1 MRRPMSTRS
10 TKTANANCS
19 PNPQAT
25 VLPRIARRSVEK
37 INANVNIVSRPKIPV
52 NRPTFIP
59 PILESRDEP
68 IFSSVPSE
76 RPRSDSSATATRLHE
91 QREFRNWNAPCKTAP
106 RRPQNHRAC
115 AAKQF
120 QPPDRL
126 YLPSSRARRQE
137 LRKRDQPPHSR
148 WT

>member
-1 MRRPMSTRS
+1 MRRPTSTRN
-10 TKTANANCS
+10 TNTAKANWR

-25 VLPRIARRSVEK
+25 VLPRMARRLVEK
-37 INANVNIVSRPKIPV
+37 INASVNIVSRPKIPV

-68 IFSSVPSE
+68 TFSSAPKE
-76 RPRSDSSATATRLHE
+76 CPRSDNSATATRSHELHD
-91 QREFRNWNAPCKTAP
+91 FPNWNAPRKAAP
-106 RRPQNHRAC
+106 PLQRDRRACDAEQFRPQ
-115 AAKQF
+115 
-120 QPPDRL
+120 DRL